1 MIAHEF
7 VVAGAIG
14 LKTIGVVAVLKGA
27 GFGFSEFAEVGVFE
41 VAFSAVHELLL
52 LLLLLLV
59 VVVVCWLVKKDEEE
73 EDDDD
78 DDVGEE
84 DR

>member
-1 MIAHEF
+1 MIAHDF

-41 VAFSAVHELLL
+41 VAFSAVHELL
-52 LLLLLLV
+52 
-59 VVVVCWLVKKDEEE
+59 VVVCIV
-73 EDDDD
+73 
-78 DDVGEE
+78 VGFL
-84 DR
+84 DGCR